1 MEREQLEQRL
11 ELRLGVLEQ
20 YLLHNI
26 HITNKP
32 SVQRLINRILYRW
45 DWLSDSDQQWLH
57 SVQHIVDNQIP
68 YETQ

>member
-11 ELRLGVLEQ
+11 ELRLTVLEQ
-20 YLLHNI
+20 YLLQNI
-26 HITNKP
+26 HISNKA

-45 DWLSDSDQQWLH
+45 DWISHSDKQWLE

-68 YETQ
+68 YEE